1 MTEKS
6 GLLPENPRK
15 IAILTDNQINNKH
28 DDGQGSSISQLRTIT
43 YFCSI

>member
-1 MTEKS
+1 MLTVNNRRLTKMTEKS

-28 DDGQGSSISQLRTIT
+28 DDG
-43 YFCSI
+43 